1 MAADVALSDVTT
13 IRRALAQ
20 ASLAPI
26 DAQVL
31 LAHVLGRDRTWLHA
45 HATEPLAVADA
56 DAFFK
61 LAARRR
67 SGEPIAYLT
76 GRREFWGLALAVDDS
91 VLIPRPETETL
102 VDCALRRLPI
112 DRALRVLD
120 LGTGSGAI
128 AIALAHERPRASV
141 VATDNSE
148 AALEIARKNAEQL
161 GLRNVEFVRSDW
173 YETRTGALARPFS
186 AIVSNPPYVRAGDRH
201 LAEGDVRHEP
211 PSALTSGRDGLDA
224 LRTIIGGAGRH
235 LVPGGSLVVEHGYD
249 QASAVRELLDQ
260 AGLTELECLRDLSG
274 IPRVS
279 AGRVR

>member
-1 MAADVALSDVTT
+1 MAVSDATT

-20 ASLAPI
+20 ASLAPL

-31 LAHVLGRDRTWLHA
+31 LAHVLGRGRAWLLA
-45 HATEPLAVADA
+45 HATEPLAPADA
-56 DAFFK
+56 DAFFN

-76 GRREFWGLALAVDDS
+76 GRREFWGLALAVDVS

-102 VDCALRRLPI
+102 VECALRRLPI

-128 AIALAHERPRASV
+128 ALALAHERPRATI
-141 VATDNSE
+141 VATDISE
-148 AALEIARKNAEQL
+148 AALEIARQNAEQL
-161 GLRNVEFVRSDW
+161 GLRNVEFARSDW
-173 YETRTGALARPFS
+173 YASDTGALAGLFD
-186 AIVSNPPYVRAGDRH
+186 AIVSNPPYVPAGDPH

-211 PSALTSGRDGLDA
+211 LFALTSGRDGLDA
-224 LRTIIGGAGRH
+224 LRTIVADAGKH

-249 QASAVRELLDQ
+249 QATAVRALLEQ
-260 AGLTELECLRDLSG
+260 AGFADLEFLRDLSG
-274 IPRVS
+274 ISRVA
-279 AGRVR
+279 AGRASA